1 VKENKLLV
9 DVRESQNVSV
19 GQLVRLGRQKGYVTY
34 DDVFLVVPEAEQ
46 DLKKLEVI
54 ISTLRNSG
62 VSVKDD
68 VNREDY
74 KRKGRKKKGE
84 ASHLKGNHLSHIEID
99 DLVGLYFQEAG
110 KHDLLTVQEEV
121 KLAKQIERGS
131 KARRKLS
138 KPELTLFQR
147 KELQN
152 EVNVG
157 WMAMEKLITSNSR
170 LVISIAKK
178 YMGQGVSFLD
188 LIQEGNIGLM
198 RAAKK
203 FDYRRGYKFSTYA
216 TWWIRQA
223 VTRSLADQ
231 SRTIRIPVHM
241 SEKLSK
247 MFKIQHQ
254 LRQCL
259 GRNPTKRELAVEMG
273 IPVPKINAMFKTAR
287 HTLSLDMPINQ
298 DGDAELGDFIQ
309 DNETPDPASKASQS
323 LLAQNLVEAMETL
336 PPREARVLQLRHGIP
351 GGKKHTLNEIGK
363 KLGVTRERIRQI
375 EYRGLQR
382 LRSSKVINKM
392 RSYTTGI

>member
-1 VKENKLLV
+1 VNEYKLLV
-9 DVRESQNVSV
+9 DVKESQNVSV
-19 GQLVRLGRQKGYVTY
+19 GQLVKIGRQKGYVTY

-74 KRKGRKKKGE
+74 KRNGRKKKGE
-84 ASHLKGNHLSHIEID
+84 VSHLKENRLDNIETD
-99 DLVGLYFQEAG
+99 DLVGIYFQEAG
-110 KHDLLTVQEEV
+110 KHDLLTIQEEV
-121 KLAKQIERGS
+121 KLAKQIERGR
-131 KARRKLS
+131 KARRELS
-138 KPELTLFQR
+138 KPELSLNQIR
-147 KELQN
+147 ELQN

-170 LVISIAKK
+170 LVISIGKK

-254 LRQCL
+254 LRQRL
-259 GRNPTKRELAVEMG
+259 GRNPTKRELAAEME

-287 HTLSLDMPINQ
+287 HTLSLDMPIKQ
-298 DGDAELGDFIQ
+298 DEDAELGDFIQ
-309 DNETPDPASKASQS
+309 DNETPDPEFEASQS
-323 LLAQNLVEAMETL
+323 LLAQNLSEAMETL

-351 GGKKHTLNEIGK
+351 HGEKHTLNEIGK

-382 LRSSKVINKM
+382 LRSRKIISKL
-392 RSYTTGI
+392 RSYIIGI